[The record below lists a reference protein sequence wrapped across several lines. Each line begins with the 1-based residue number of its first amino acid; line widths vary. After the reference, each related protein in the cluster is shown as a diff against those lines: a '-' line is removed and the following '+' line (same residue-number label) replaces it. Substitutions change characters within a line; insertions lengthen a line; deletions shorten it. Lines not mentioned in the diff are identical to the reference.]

1 MGMVAT
7 HAKYLANQT
16 LQGLKRRIKDEW
28 NFVLVSAHDAVQGV
42 DTDSGILS
50 VPPCLRA
57 SVPLRI
63 LGHHGDSGTAHWRQ
77 RGPRLCESSRRR
89 ELGAYEASARVAS
102 VAEGRFRVT

>member
-57 SVPLRI
+57 SSDSWPPWRLRNGS
-63 LGHHGDSGTAHWRQ
+63 LATART
-77 RGPRLCESSRRR
+77 
-89 ELGAYEASARVAS
+89 AIM
-102 VAEGRFRVT
+102 